1 MTVVINGDRREIPD
15 GLTVDALL
23 DHLGITLGR
32 VAIERNLD
40 ILPRAQW
47 TETLVQAGRQLRN
60 RPLRRR
66 RLSSILSP
74 RKIERGNRRGEVVL
88 QMSNRTYRRY
98 RQHHPLD

>member
-23 DHLGITLGR
+23 DHLGIAVGR

-47 TETLVQAGRQLRN
+47 TETQVQPDDNFEIVHFVG
-60 RPLRRR
+60 
-66 RLSSILSP
+66 
-74 RKIERGNRRGEVVL
+74 GG
-88 QMSNRTYRRY
+88 
-98 RQHHPLD
+98 